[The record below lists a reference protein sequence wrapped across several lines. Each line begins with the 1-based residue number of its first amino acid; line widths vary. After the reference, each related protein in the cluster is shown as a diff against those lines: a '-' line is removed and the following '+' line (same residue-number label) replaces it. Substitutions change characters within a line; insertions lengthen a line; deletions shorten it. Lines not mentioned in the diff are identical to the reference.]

1 VFAFDEA
8 IAAYNRAL
16 DCAEALG
23 SVAEQLEQEEAI
35 GKVYMMHG
43 ETLLAGE
50 HFERA
55 LKYAEDPATR
65 VRLQCQAAAS
75 LVTIGD
81 PRGIEYVRQALEL
94 LDPETSP
101 LETANALSTEARF
114 HHLAGRH
121 AKARELLLRAADLV
135 KETAES
141 ESVSTFAAP
150 MIAQVY
156 AYLAGVHQHYALFED
171 ADGWARKAIAFGV
184 KHNVLFA
191 QAAGNEFLGEDA
203 VHRGDYEA
211 SLKFAEREIEL
222 AERLHSRERRAW
234 VHLYEGSSHLELG
247 ETERA
252 IQEFERGIELGESI
266 GEKRVLALLNTNLAI
281 AQAKLGQFDQALQTA
296 TTNLERAAAI
306 GLLYTHFEALRGLAA
321 VHFKRALS
329 GMYEGALDQAES
341 VCRQA
346 EELIAPSESRVSRIW
361 LGPLY
366 IEVLL
371 AQNKRD
377 EAREKLTA
385 YQSLVADCQ
394 TPRFTAEAARLAT
407 LLNN

>member
-1 VFAFDEA
+1 
-8 IAAYNRAL
+8 
-16 DCAEALG
+16 
-23 SVAEQLEQEEAI
+23 
-35 GKVYMMHG
+35 M
-43 ETLLAGE
+43 
-50 HFERA
+50 
-55 LKYAEDPATR
+55 
-65 VRLQCQAAAS
+65 
-75 LVTIGD
+75 
-81 PRGIEYVRQALEL
+81 
-94 LDPETSP
+94 
-101 LETANALSTEARF
+101 
-114 HHLAGRH
+114 
-121 AKARELLLRAADLV
+121 

-407 LLNN
+407 VVNN